1 MNYRYISNLLGRILL
16 IGGALMLIPTLISVF
31 SQDKALMGFII
42 ADAAL
47 LAFGGLL
54 FSIKAKGSLYSR
66 EGFVIVVLSWV
77 LMSVFG
83 ALPFV
88 ISGYIPNF
96 FSAFFE
102 VVSGFTTTGSTILTD
117 IEALPKSLLFWRSF
131 THWIGGMGILVF
143 MLAVMPKSNAR
154 MMHVMKAEVPGPK
167 VDKLVARTR
176 VTAQILYC
184 MYLALSVIETIF
196 LLCGG
201 LSFFDAL
208 TVTFSTAGTGG
219 FASYNASIAAF
230 NSVYVE
236 VVVTVF
242 MFLFSI
248 NFNLYYLAIIGQIG
262 RAVKSEELR
271 WFVGIVAVAIGII
284 TLNILSVCGS
294 FAEALRYSSFQVVS
308 VMSTSG
314 FITADFIQWPQLSQT
329 VLLILMFIGA
339 CVGSTGGGI
348 KVGRIMILIKSGIRE
363 IRRLLT
369 PNTVLAVRIDKKPV
383 EEAVVSGSA
392 GFLAVY
398 TCLMLAA
405 TLLISF
411 DGFDFTTNFTSVVTC
426 INNIGPTLGN
436 VIGATG
442 NFSVFSD
449 FSKVVLSFCMLAGRL
464 NIFPV
469 VMLLSPST
477 WKKAA

>member
-1 MNYRYISNLLGRILL
+1 MNYRYIANLLGKILL

-31 SQDKALMGFII
+31 ALDNALTGFVI
-42 ADAAL
+42 AEVAL
-47 LAFGGLL
+47 LAFGGMLSL
-54 FSIKAKGSLYSR
+54 IKTKGSLYSR

-102 VVSGFTTTGSTILTD
+102 VVSGFTTTGSTILSD
-117 IEALPKSLLFWRSF
+117 IEALPRSLLFWRSF

-143 MLAVMPKSNAR
+143 MLAVMPKSSGR

-184 MYLALSVIETIF
+184 MYLTLSVLEVIF

-208 TVTFSTAGTGG
+208 TVSFSTAGTGG
-219 FASYNASIAAF
+219 FASYNTSIAAF

-236 VVVTVF
+236 VVVTTF
-242 MFLFSI
+242 MFLFAI

-262 RAVKSEELR
+262 RALKSEELR
-271 WFVGIVAVAIGII
+271 WFIGIVVCAIAVI
-284 TLNILSVCGS
+284 TVNILSVCGS

-308 VMSTSG
+308 VMSSTG
-314 FITADFIQWPQLSQT
+314 FITADFIAWPQLSQT

-383 EEAVVSGSA
+383 EESVVAGSA
-392 GFLAVY
+392 GFIVIYSA
-398 TCLMLAA
+398 LMLVS
-405 TLLISF
+405 TLLISI

-469 VMLLSPST
+469 VMLLSPTT
-477 WKKAA
+477 WKKSA

>member
-1 MNYRYISNLLGRILL
+1 MNYRYIANLLGKILL

-31 SQDKALMGFII
+31 TLDSALTGFVI
-42 ADAAL
+42 AEAAL
-47 LAFGGLL
+47 LAFGGMLSL
-54 FSIKAKGSLYSR
+54 IKTKGSLYSR

-88 ISGYIPNF
+88 ISGHIPNF

-102 VVSGFTTTGSTILTD
+102 VVSGFTTTGSTILSD

-143 MLAVMPKSNAR
+143 MLAVMPKSSGR

-184 MYLALSVIETIF
+184 MYLALSVLEVIF

-208 TVTFSTAGTGG
+208 TVSFSTAGTGG
-219 FASYNASIAAF
+219 FASYNTSIAAF

-236 VVVTVF
+236 IVVTVF
-242 MFLFSI
+242 MFLFAI

-262 RAVKSEELR
+262 RALKSEELR
-271 WFVGIVAVAIGII
+271 WFIGIVVCAIAVI
-284 TLNILSVCGS
+284 TVNILSVCGS

-308 VMSTSG
+308 VMSSTG
-314 FITADFIQWPQLSQT
+314 FITADFIAWPQLSQT
-329 VLLILMFIGA
+329 ILLILMFIGA

-348 KVGRIMILIKSGIRE
+348 KVGRIMILIKSGVRE

-383 EEAVVSGSA
+383 EESVVAGSA
-392 GFLAVY
+392 GFIVIYSA
-398 TCLMLAA
+398 LMLVS
-405 TLLISF
+405 TLLISI

-469 VMLLSPST
+469 VMLLSPTT
-477 WKKAA
+477 WKKSA